1 MSALVVSTTLAI
13 VGFLL
18 LAVGV
23 AIQFRYRS
31 PYSGTTMDQEA
42 QKRFGRGAWIA
53 AVGSFSMLLAQFARY
68 WR

>member
-13 VGFLL
+13 VGFVL

-23 AIQFRYRS
+23 TIQFRHRS
-31 PYSGTTMDQEA
+31 PYTGATMDQEA
-42 QKRFGRGAWIA
+42 RKRFGRGAWIA
-53 AVGSFSMLLAQFARY
+53 AAGGFSMLLAQFARY